1 MRRFSGQRNSA
12 HQTTSTQAGAPTGI
26 RAAAVADRTAPLQ
39 HRAVGNHALQALMA
53 PPPESAEG
61 DPADRPSRQLVPDR
75 DLSPTPRPKPSRDIE
90 GRRAP
95 SLGLPGGGQPL
106 AGPAR
111 AFFEARFQRDLGQVR
126 VHANPRAAEMAHSL
140 NARALTVGNDIAFGA
155 GQFSPWTGEGR
166 RVLAHELTHVIQQT
180 GGSSVPPSAGLPA
193 IANLPSPR
201 IQRLGDREVRLAEFR
216 RQAGPLTDEEL
227 SRRIAALEAALG
239 GGLDDSRPSDI
250 PDEEQQ
256 FLPPGLGSELP
267 PVTAPPPGPVLGG
280 DQRGIELEALRW
292 EVRRRQR
299 RDRRLELE
307 ALADALDQ
315 RPTGWSTDL
324 PASSVRGLSTTPG
337 ARRRGRR
344 ARVDPALVY
353 PAGASATEGLGPGS
367 PSVEV
372 RDMYLARIRERLG
385 RVAVPTESGQLRL
398 WGGPPGR
405 ASGFVWGRRTDL
417 PAGSNAEYAQF
428 WADAR
433 SASTRAQA
441 RAVGIEWVNARDRSM
456 WNIYRFMTSE
466 GDPASI
472 NTWDNQ
478 LLTVGAGF
486 SATSGNAA
494 ELYGRMPPAFHDL
507 LYRHGI
513 LVDTAANEFVVLDL
527 TRGAVVRGD
536 DALRILQSD
545 QRRLSLLINTAMSA
559 QPMSADVGG
568 AQQEASAMVWMLRA
582 NFEQFKEVHRG
593 IPAAVFGWSRER
605 QRYAFLLHHWMGSV
619 DWAGMAATGGAPRDL
634 AVYAYN
640 RLLGRFVGREA
651 YLWTRL
657 SRAAGRAGA
666 GAIGARPGAAAE
678 PEAGAEAE

>member
-1 MRRFSGQRNSA
+1 M
-12 HQTTSTQAGAPTGI
+12 
-26 RAAAVADRTAPLQ
+26 
-39 HRAVGNHALQALMA
+39 
-53 PPPESAEG
+53 
-61 DPADRPSRQLVPDR
+61 
-75 DLSPTPRPKPSRDIE
+75 
-90 GRRAP
+90 
-95 SLGLPGGGQPL
+95 
-106 AGPAR
+106 
-111 AFFEARFQRDLGQVR
+111 
-126 VHANPRAAEMAHSL
+126 
-140 NARALTVGNDIAFGA
+140 
-155 GQFSPWTGEGR
+155 
-166 RVLAHELTHVIQQT
+166 
-180 GGSSVPPSAGLPA
+180 
-193 IANLPSPR
+193 
-201 IQRLGDREVRLAEFR
+201 
-216 RQAGPLTDEEL
+216 
-227 SRRIAALEAALG
+227 
-239 GGLDDSRPSDI
+239 
-250 PDEEQQ
+250 
-256 FLPPGLGSELP
+256 
-267 PVTAPPPGPVLGG
+267 
-280 DQRGIELEALRW
+280 
-292 EVRRRQR
+292 
-299 RDRRLELE
+299 
-307 ALADALDQ
+307 
-315 RPTGWSTDL
+315 
-324 PASSVRGLSTTPG
+324 
-337 ARRRGRR
+337 
-344 ARVDPALVY
+344 DPALVY
-353 PAGASATEGLGPGS
+353 PAGASATEGLGPDS
-367 PSVEV
+367 PSAEV
-372 RDMYLARIRERLG
+372 RDVYLARIRARLG
-385 RVAVPTESGQLRL
+385 QVAVPTESGQLRL
-398 WGGPPGR
+398 WGERPGR
-405 ASGFVWGRRTDL
+405 NSGFVWGRRTDL

-441 RAVGIEWVNARDRSM
+441 RAVGIELVNARDRSM
-456 WNIYRFMTSE
+456 WNIFRFMTSE

-486 SATSGNAA
+486 SAPSGNAT

-634 AVYAYN
+634 AVYAYD

-651 YLWTRL
+651 YLWSRL
-657 SRAAGRAGA
+657 TGSARRAGA
-666 GAIGARPGAAAE
+666 GAIGARPGAAVAAE